1 MTSRP
6 PRVFDVRAFA
16 RRVNE
21 RRLQYNRR
29 HPGQP
34 APISDVLSR
43 ILEHDDEYIPYRV
56 RRNRNRP
63 PIRNPRI
70 DSVMRIAASLGTT
83 VGDLLGERGFVFS
96 RSERR
101 TLRWIV
107 RSIIRAFDLDDPSL
121 DERESAHDHNGVI

>member
-1 MTSRP
+1 MARP

-21 RRLQYNRR
+21 RRVQANRR

-43 ILEHDDEYIPYRV
+43 ILEHHDEYIPYRV
-56 RRNRNRP
+56 RRSRKRA
-63 PIRNPRI
+63 PIQNPRI
-70 DSVMRIAASLGTT
+70 DSVIRIAASLDTT
-83 VGDLLGERGFVFS
+83 VGDLLGERGFLFS

-107 RSIIRAFDLDDPSL
+107 RHLIRAFDLDDPTL
-121 DERESAHDHNGVI
+121 DDRGQDRHHG

>member
-1 MTSRP
+1 MTARP

-21 RRLQYNRR
+21 RRVEYNRR
-29 HPGQP
+29 RP
-34 APISDVLSR
+34 AQTVPISDVLSR

-56 RRNRNRP
+56 RRSRNRSS
-63 PIRNPRI
+63 IKNPRI

-83 VGDLLGERGFVFS
+83 VGDLLGERGFMFS
-96 RSERR
+96 CSERR

-107 RSIIRAFDLDDPSL
+107 RYLVRAFDLDDPSL
-121 DERESAHDHNGVI
+121 DERDKGPLDG